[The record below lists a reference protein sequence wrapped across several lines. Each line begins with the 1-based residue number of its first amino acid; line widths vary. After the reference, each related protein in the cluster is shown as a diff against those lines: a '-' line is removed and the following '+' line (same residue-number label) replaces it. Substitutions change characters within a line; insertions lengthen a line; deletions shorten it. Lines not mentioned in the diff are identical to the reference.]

1 MENFLHNNSIYLV
14 LLIAIMIWIGIAI
27 YIFVI
32 DKKINKLEKD
42 FDLLNTKNSDE

>member
-14 LLIAIMIWIGIAI
+14 LMIAIMIWIGIAI

-32 DKKINKLEKD
+32 DRKINKLEKD
-42 FDLLNTKNSDE
+42 FDLINTKNNND